1 MPGNR
6 YNGRK
11 TVAVVVDSLYMTRY
25 ICFVACQFRH
35 AADTRKTTSKHTSMM
50 AHADRPA
57 AVQSEKKQQ
66 RESRRRVVDGR
77 NKHSS
82 VQLRDSKSAQTVAH
96 VCTEPCHLVTSSI
109 VSLKRGSQAF

>member
-1 MPGNR
+1 
-6 YNGRK
+6 
-11 TVAVVVDSLYMTRY
+11 
-25 ICFVACQFRH
+25 
-35 AADTRKTTSKHTSMM
+35 MM

-96 VCTEPCHLVTSSI
+96 VCTEPCHLLNCV
-109 VSLKRGSQAF
+109 VKER